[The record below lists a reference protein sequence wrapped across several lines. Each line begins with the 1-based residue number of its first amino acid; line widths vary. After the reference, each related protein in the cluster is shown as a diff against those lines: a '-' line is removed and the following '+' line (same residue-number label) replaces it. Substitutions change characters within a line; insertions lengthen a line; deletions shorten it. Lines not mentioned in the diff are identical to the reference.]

1 MKKRTVNAIKK
12 AVLIAGIPFTLCTI
26 IITVVF
32 IVVMRR
38 DQIHGIELLYWFL
51 DYAFDYI
58 CLLWMAA
65 FTVFILAL
73 YFYQSSSDDE

>member
-32 IVVMRR
+32 I
-38 DQIHGIELLYWFL
+38 
-51 DYAFDYI
+51 
-58 CLLWMAA
+58 
-65 FTVFILAL
+65 LAL
-73 YFYQSSSDDE
+73 YFYLSSSDKE

>member
-26 IITVVF
+26 IIIVVF

-38 DQIHGIELLYWFL
+38 DQIRGSEFLYWFL
-51 DYAFDYI
+51 DDAFDYI
-58 CLLWMAA
+58 SLLWMAA

-73 YFYQSSSDDE
+73 YFYLSSSDKE